1 MKRFFI
7 ILVLAPLMLPL
18 FTSCKKV
25 KGKGDVVTE
34 TRNIT
39 GFTGIGLA
47 VESQLRFIPDT
58 IFRVEL
64 TAQENVLNV
73 VETFVEG
80 GVLVIKL
87 EHNTVLG
94 KHEEIQVLV
103 HAPGI
108 NLLDIS
114 GSGNITQTGNWIS
127 PSIRTSIS
135 GSGNLVLGYLEAEEF
150 SIYISGSGSVSAA
163 GGSAGTGT
171 LNISGSGGIDVLGV
185 TADTVYANIS
195 GSGSM
200 QLTAG
205 KLLDA
210 TISGSG
216 NILYDGNPVVTTHIS
231 GSGTVRHI

>member
-1 MKRFFI
+1 MKRFFLL
-7 ILVLAPLMLPL
+7 LVLITLIVPLS
-18 FTSCKKV
+18 TSCKKV
-25 KGKGDVVTE
+25 NGKGDVLTQ
-34 TRNIT
+34 TRSIT

-47 VESQLRFIPDT
+47 LEAQLRFIPDS

-64 TAQENVLNV
+64 TAQENVLDV

-80 GVLVIKL
+80 GVLVVKL
-87 EHNTVLG
+87 EHNIVLG
-94 KHEEIQVLV
+94 KHEEIQVLI

-114 GSGNITQTGNWIS
+114 GSGNIIQTGNWIS

-135 GSGNLVLGYLEAEEF
+135 GSGNLNLGYLEAAVF
-150 SIYISGSGSVSAA
+150 SIYISGSG
-163 GGSAGTGT
+163 
-171 LNISGSGGIDVLGV
+171 NI
-185 TADTVYANIS
+185 
-195 GSGSM
+195 

-216 NILYDGNPVVTTHIS
+216 NILYDGNPVVYTHIS